1 MSAAISQASLLG
13 MPNGDTNSLLDLL
26 NAPTDYY

>member
-1 MSAAISQASLLG
+1 MSAAIFQASLLG
-13 MPNGDTNSLLDLL
+13 VPIGDTNSLLDLL